1 MLPVEA
7 EDLPLVE
14 DEVVAVR
21 LCLTVPE
28 EPPAADLATIE
39 RAGVLAA
46 APAPAPTLVALAD

>member
-14 DEVVAVR
+14 EEVVAVR
-21 LCLTVPE
+21 LCLTAPE
-28 EPPAADLATIE
+28 EPPAADLVTIE

-46 APAPAPTLVALAD
+46 APAPTLVALAD